1 MTSRTNYPERWRLAM
16 ALKQPFP
23 RETGDVMTT
32 EPATTPTTSSSG
44 SGFSLSPADIKIALQ
59 NMSKAAWLAIGLGAV
74 VGGVL
79 GYALG
84 RNKPR

>member
-1 MTSRTNYPERWRLAM
+1 MNNYPARWRLAM
-16 ALKQPFP
+16 ALKQPYP

-32 EPATTPTTSSSG
+32 DPATTSSSSG

-59 NMSKAAWLAIGLGAV
+59 NMSKAAWLAIGLGAI
-74 VGGVL
+74 VGGAV

-84 RNKPR
+84 RKKSQ